1 MDMATKG
8 YFAHNSSTE
17 TSESRFT
24 RFGLSAAKAGELIS
38 FGFSNS
44 NLIFNSMLAS
54 TAGHKELLQDS
65 VFKSIGFGT
74 AVTSSGMSITSICLS
89 ALPGDL

>member
-1 MDMATKG
+1 MEMAVTG

-24 RFGLSAAKAGELIS
+24 RFGLSSAKAGELIS
-38 FGFSNS
+38 FGFSDS
-44 NLIFNSMLAS
+44 NLILSSMLAS
-54 TAGHKELLQDS
+54 TAGHRELLQDS
-65 VFKSIGFGT
+65 VFTSIGFGT
-74 AVTSSGMSITSICLS
+74 AVTSSGMRITSICLS